1 MRSIPSSRISSIR
14 NELFLEAKE
23 AGLATAGDALVT
35 RRKTNGGRT
44 VKGKHASDVCLLVSS
59 IKNKTTIP
67 RTLLRNGKRSKD
79 ELTASQARHL
89 NAPDLTDPNPFQ
101 DTAGSVP
108 ELMPNLGSSSTE
120 DATAGAFRSTIVSN
134 ISSLMSSVDSLK
146 EEVQVFKGKLNRDSR
161 AVDDCSTC
169 LIYVRLKNSTTN
181 LLTDALLKSRLQTEI
196 LAYDIIRAKPTPV
209 FRVKIAKTLLYNG
222 LTHARAHDCVADLW
236 GGSHSPFYQ
245 IPVGVPRTTNHTST
259 AQQSLI
265 ISCWNCRG
273 WTTGVSYLDHMALEG
288 SDVMI
293 ISEHWLWPF
302 ELHKLDEFNDQY
314 RGIGKADPRL
324 SETSDTC
331 TRGCGGVGILWRK
344 SLEGVLISDIQSDRI
359 YGIRMKRS
367 IEEDQ
372 SWISILGVYLPC
384 LDLGI
389 DLYRETLVELER
401 VVSELEQAGPVI
413 IAGDFNAHL
422 GPKWGARAH
431 RSQNVQGVLL
441 GEVLDRCKLHATSL
455 GETVSGPDY
464 TFRSG
469 NSSTIVNYIMADVEA
484 SSCVESCKVLE
495 DTDLNTSDHLALS
508 VTLVSHANSV

>member
-146 EEVQVFKGKLNRDSR
+146 EEVQVLKGKLNRDSR

-209 FRVKIAKTLLYNG
+209 FRVKIAKTLLHNA

-245 IPVGVPRTTNHTST
+245 IPVGVPRTTNPTST
-259 AQQSLI
+259 AQCLSSSPAGTAGVGQLVFHI
-265 ISCWNCRG
+265 
-273 WTTGVSYLDHMALEG
+273 WTT
-288 SDVMI
+288 
-293 ISEHWLWPF
+293 WL
-302 ELHKLDEFNDQY
+302 
-314 RGIGKADPRL
+314 
-324 SETSDTC
+324 
-331 TRGCGGVGILWRK
+331 
-344 SLEGVLISDIQSDRI
+344 
-359 YGIRMKRS
+359 
-367 IEEDQ
+367 
-372 SWISILGVYLPC
+372 
-384 LDLGI
+384 
-389 DLYRETLVELER
+389 
-401 VVSELEQAGPVI
+401 
-413 IAGDFNAHL
+413 
-422 GPKWGARAH
+422 
-431 RSQNVQGVLL
+431 
-441 GEVLDRCKLHATSL
+441 
-455 GETVSGPDY
+455 
-464 TFRSG
+464 
-469 NSSTIVNYIMADVEA
+469 
-484 SSCVESCKVLE
+484 
-495 DTDLNTSDHLALS
+495 
-508 VTLVSHANSV
+508 